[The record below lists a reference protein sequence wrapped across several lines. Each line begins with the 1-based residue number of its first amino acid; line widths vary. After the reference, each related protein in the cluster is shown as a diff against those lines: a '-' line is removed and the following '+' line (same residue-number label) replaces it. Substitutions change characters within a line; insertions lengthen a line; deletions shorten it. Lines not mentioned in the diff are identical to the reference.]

1 MTWKEMDLQSSH
13 EEGESRRQI
22 GTWQIDKVHC
32 STIDKSGVVEITKS
46 RFENLR
52 KKFLQYSEIP
62 ILGYAASV
70 NKVLKVKL
78 LEED

>member
-1 MTWKEMDLQSSH
+1 MDLQSSH

-46 RFENLR
+46 RFEDIR
-52 KKFLQYSEIP
+52 KKFLQV
-62 ILGYAASV
+62 SV
-70 NKVLKVKL
+70 NKALKVKL
-78 LEED
+78 LEEDW

>member
-1 MTWKEMDLQSSH
+1 MAWKEMDLQSSR

-46 RFENLR
+46 RFEDIR
-52 KKFLQYSEIP
+52 KKFLQV
-62 ILGYAASV
+62 SV